1 MAKLSKKKRNR
12 IFIIL
17 LALVLVVAACYTTL
31 IQPYLERD
39 EWVYE
44 ETEIYQGTLTVSV
57 SESGS
62 LEYGLHEI
70 AYDVDVQVSEE
81 DDDEDEEEEEEEL
94 VQRYLE
100 IDRIHVAAGQ
110 QVEAGQELLTLS
122 AESVESVRKLLQT
135 ALVEAKSD
143 YAEAEDEYKL
153 AVIEAE
159 ISSEIA
165 QNAGKYAETIYKN
178 GKQSII
184 NEITSMELEI
194 TSCINKREELQETL
208 TEAQEELAEA
218 KSAYDMVKASYD
230 IYSTSENAANLMVA
244 LQEYLSAQST
254 YERAL
259 SAVESAQKSIDD
271 NESNIE
277 SLQTEVKAAK
287 AAKNISL
294 LENEQTYVEDTMN
307 GENAGLVYQAT
318 LESLESDLKEAE
330 EEKILMEEKLAS
342 FEELVGE
349 DGVLRAPESGLIT
362 SVSYEEGDTL
372 EKVGTLFYYTTEG
385 DMTISVDVTQ
395 EDIVALQVGD
405 EVEIIF
411 NAYEDQIFTGTIAS
425 IDTTATSAETPTV
438 SYSVVVDVKGNL
450 DQLYG
455 GMTAK
460 INFVVANSEDT
471 LYISRKALVSENG
484 KYYVY
489 KKSGLAGKE
498 LAEVE
503 IGLKNESYV
512 EILSGLSSEDT
523 IYVATLVSG
532 AN

>member
-12 IFIIL
+12 IFIVL
-17 LALVLVVAACYTTL
+17 LALILVVAACYTAL

-39 EWVYE
+39 ELVYE
-44 ETEIYQGTLTVSV
+44 ETEIYQDTLTVRV

-62 LEYGLHEI
+62 LGYGLHEI
-70 AYDVDVQVSEE
+70 AYDVDVQVSDAEE
-81 DDDEDEEEEEEEL
+81 EEDEEEDEEEL

-100 IDRIHVAAGQ
+100 IEEIHVAAGQ

-122 AESVESVRKLLQT
+122 SESVESVRKLLQT
-135 ALVEAKSD
+135 ALASAKSD
-143 YAEAEDEYKL
+143 YADAEDEYNL
-153 AVIEAE
+153 AVIDVE
-159 ISSEIA
+159 ITNEITE
-165 QNAGKYAETIYKN
+165 NAGKYAETIYTK

-194 TSCINKREELQETL
+194 TDRIGNREALNEAMA
-208 TEAQEELAEA
+208 EAQEDYGEA
-218 KSAYDMVKASYD
+218 KKTYDEVKASYEAY
-230 IYSTSENAANLMVA
+230 YSPDNAANFMVG
-244 LQEYLSAQST
+244 LQEFLNAQST

-271 NESNIE
+271 NESAIE
-277 SLQTEVKAAK
+277 SLQTAVKAAK
-287 AAKNISL
+287 AVKNIAL

-307 GENAGLVYQAT
+307 SENADLVYQAT
-318 LESLESDLKEAE
+318 LESLESDLQEAE
-330 EEKILMEEKLAS
+330 EEKLLMEEKLAA

-349 DGVLRAPESGLIT
+349 DGVLRAPESGMIT

-372 EKVGTLFYYTTEG
+372 EKVGTLFYYTTAE

-395 EDIVALQVGD
+395 EDIVALEVGD
-405 EVEIIF
+405 DVEIIF
-411 NAYEDQIFTGTIAS
+411 NAYEDQIFTGQIAS

-438 SYSVVVDVKGNL
+438 SYSVVVDVDGNL

-460 INFVVANSEDT
+460 INFVVANSENT

-512 EILSGLSSEDT
+512 EILSGLSPEDT
-523 IYVATLVSG
+523 IYVATSVSG

>member
-12 IFIIL
+12 IFIVL
-17 LALVLVVAACYTTL
+17 LALVLVIGACYTTL
-31 IQPYLERD
+31 IKPYLERD

-44 ETEIYQGTLTVSV
+44 ETEIYRGNLVVNV

-62 LEYGLHEI
+62 LEYTLHEI
-70 AYDVDVQVSEE
+70 NYDVDVKVS
-81 DDDEDEEEEEEEL
+81 DEEEGDEEEEL

-100 IDRIHVAAGQ
+100 IEQIHVAAGQ
-110 QVEAGQELLTLS
+110 QVEKGQELLTLS
-122 AESVESVRKLLQT
+122 KESVESVRRLLQA
-135 ALVEAKSD
+135 ALVEAKAD
-143 YAEAEDEYKL
+143 YGEAEDEYRL

-159 ISSEIA
+159 ITNEIT
-165 QNAGKYAETIYKN
+165 QNAGKYAQTIYKN
-178 GKQSII
+178 GKQSIA

-194 TSCINKREELQETL
+194 ATRIANRESLNEALA
-208 TEAQEELAEA
+208 EAQEEFSEV
-218 KSAYDMVKASYD
+218 KKDYEQVKASYEA
-230 IYSTSENAANLMVA
+230 YYAPENGANFMVG
-244 LQEYLSAQST
+244 LQEYLNAQSS

-259 SAVESAQKSIDD
+259 SAVESAQRSIDD
-271 NESNIE
+271 NESTIK
-277 SLQTEVKAAK
+277 SLQRETEAAK
-287 AAKNISL
+287 AAKEITL
-294 LENEQTYVEDTMN
+294 LQNEQTYVEDSMN
-307 GENAGLVYQAT
+307 SKNADLIYRAT
-318 LESLESDLKEAE
+318 VDSLENDLQEAE
-330 EEKILMEEKLAS
+330 EDKLLMEEKLAA

-372 EKVGTLFYYTTEG
+372 ETVGTLFNYTTVE
-385 DMTISVDVTQ
+385 DMSISVDVTQ
-395 EDIVALQVGD
+395 EDIVALEVCD
-405 EVEIIF
+405 DVEIIF
-411 NAYEDQIFTGTIAS
+411 NAYEDQVFGGRIAS

-438 SYSVVVDVKGNL
+438 SYRVVIDVDGNL

-460 INFVVANSEDT
+460 INFVVASREDT

-489 KKSGLAGKE
+489 KKSGLAGQE
-498 LAEVE
+498 LTEVE

-512 EILSGLSSEDT
+512 EILSGISMEDT

>member
-12 IFIIL
+12 ILLIL
-17 LALVLVVAACYTTL
+17 LALVLIIAACYTTL
-31 IQPYLERD
+31 VQPYLERD

-44 ETEIYQGTLTVSV
+44 ETEIYQGNLVVNV

-70 AYDVDVQVSEE
+70 TYDVDVQVSEE
-81 DDDEDEEEEEEEL
+81 DEDEDEEEDEL

-100 IDRIHVAAGQ
+100 IQQIHVAAGQ
-110 QVEAGQELLTLS
+110 QVDAGQELLTLS
-122 AESVESVRKLLQT
+122 HESVESVRKLLQT

-143 YAEAEDEYKL
+143 YAEAEDEYQL
-153 AVIEAE
+153 ALIEAQ
-159 ISSEIA
+159 ISNEIA
-165 QNAGKYAETIYKN
+165 VNAGKYAETIYKN
-178 GKQSII
+178 GKQSIL

-194 TSCINKREELQETL
+194 TSRINNRESLNEALA
-208 TEAQEELAEA
+208 EAQEELAEA
-218 KSAYDMVKASYD
+218 KADYEEAKASYEAYYTPENTANFMVGLE
-230 IYSTSENAANLMVA
+230 IYLNAQN
-244 LQEYLSAQST
+244 T

-259 SAVESAQKSIDD
+259 SAVESAEKNIEN
-271 NESNIE
+271 NESSIK
-277 SLQTEVKAAK
+277 SLQTDVKAAQ
-287 AAKNISL
+287 AVKNIAL

-307 GENAGLVYQAT
+307 GENADLVYQAT
-318 LESLESDLKEAE
+318 LESLESDLQEAE
-330 EEKILMEEKLAS
+330 EEKLLMEEKLAA

-349 DGVLRAPESGLIT
+349 DGVLRAPEAGLIT

-372 EKVGTLFYYTTEG
+372 EKVGTLFYYTTEE

-405 EVEIIF
+405 QVEIVF
-411 NAYEDQIFTGTIAS
+411 NAYENQTFTGRIAS

-438 SYSVVVDVKGNL
+438 SYSVVIDVDGNL

-460 INFVVANSEDT
+460 INFAVASSEDT

-512 EILSGLSSEDT
+512 EILSGISPEDT